1 MVAGPL
7 QVVTDS
13 HELTNLSIDKSFR
26 FEYDSIEMNK
36 WKCILQLFRYY
47 VMDVRPCVHVN
58 AITFLEAN
66 SN

>member
-36 WKCILQLFRYY
+36 
-47 VMDVRPCVHVN
+47 
-58 AITFLEAN
+58 
-66 SN
+66 